1 MYTHSELMEV
11 LGEAE
16 LAYVSHIFW
25 TTRTSSGELLP
36 KNISDH
42 PDHPVWKELLAFQ
55 NGWLKCKQD
64 YKIND

>member
-16 LAYVSHIFW
+16 LAYVSLRFW
-25 TTRTSSGELLP
+25 SSYTEVLP
-36 KNISDH
+36 KNIRDH